1 MTEDILLQLYSVFG
15 SNLRSA
21 LDLIDKGAINK
32 IIAETSKQ
40 EFFQVRGSS
49 DVTYLILPSSW
60 RCSCS
65 AWFQV
70 KIINK
75 YEKVFFFNP
84 MILPALKISEVL
96 PKYQTFKALFPC
108 FMDKTKLEFWQITY

>member
-32 IIAETSKQ
+32 VIAETTKQ

-65 AWFQV
+65 AWFQA
-70 KIINK
+70 KICNK
-75 YEKVFFFNP
+75 YEKDFFNP
-84 MILPALKISEVL
+84 IIRPGRFGSTEN
-96 PKYQTFKALFPC
+96 F
-108 FMDKTKLEFWQITY
+108 